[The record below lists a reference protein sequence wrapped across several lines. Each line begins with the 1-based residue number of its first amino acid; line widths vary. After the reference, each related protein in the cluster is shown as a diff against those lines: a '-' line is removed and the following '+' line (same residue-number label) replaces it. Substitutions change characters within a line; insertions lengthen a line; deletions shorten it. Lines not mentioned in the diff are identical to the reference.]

1 MSARQGRPLF
11 RAILCVSPA
20 ADSLVYTSPIF
31 RRLRSFGEV
40 VSFKKAV
47 ESAATQ
53 GHDRSPQ
60 QLYQVAFAEQSDL
73 YQALA
78 ASPFTVDVDHDLPSP
93 RSLDPYNVFGLQQR
107 KHPEPR
113 TFTCQLSREGNEQH
127 FYTASFGP
135 EESSK
140 APSRVRLVK
149 DEKTGPLYKSLLEA
163 GVPLGQLEGLATSR
177 VPVDDDAKPS
187 EQVSSDATSLPSF
200 PKLIDMY
207 RSATSRTRHR
217 QPDPA
222 DDASSEDADEKVPIR
237 KQYTRKPTK
246 SFRYRD

>member
-11 RAILCVSPA
+11 RAVLSVSPA
-20 ADSLVYTSPIF
+20 PNSLVYTSPIF

-53 GHDRSPQ
+53 GHARASQ

-73 YQALA
+73 YSAFG
-78 ASPFTVDVDHDLPSP
+78 ASPFTVDVDHNVPSP

-113 TFTCQLSREGNEQH
+113 TFICRLSREGNEQH
-127 FYTASFGP
+127 FYTSSIGP
-135 EESSK
+135 DEGSE
-140 APSRVRLVK
+140 APPRMRLVK
-149 DEKTGPLYKSLLEA
+149 DEKTGPLYKGLLEA

-177 VPVDDDAKPS
+177 VPIDDDTNSSDQP
-187 EQVSSDATSLPSF
+187 SSDAKSLPGL
-200 PKLIDMY
+200 PKLMDLY
-207 RSATSRTRHR
+207 RSATTRFRHW

-222 DDASSEDADEKVPIR
+222 DEASSEGRERKVPIR

-246 SFRYRD
+246 PFRY

>member
-11 RAILCVSPA
+11 RAILSVSPA
-20 ADSLVYTSPIF
+20 PDSLVYTSPIF

-53 GHDRSPQ
+53 GHARASQ

-73 YQALA
+73 YSALG
-78 ASPFTVDVDHDLPSP
+78 ASPFTVDVDHNVPSP
-93 RSLDPYNVFGLQQR
+93 SSLDPYNVFGLQQR
-107 KHPEPR
+107 KHPDPR
-113 TFTCQLSREGNEQH
+113 TFTCQLSREGSEEH
-127 FYTASFGP
+127 FYTSSVGP
-135 EESSK
+135 DEGSEVPLK
-140 APSRVRLVK
+140 TRLVK

-177 VPVDDDAKPS
+177 VPMDDDTN
-187 EQVSSDATSLPSF
+187 SSDAKSLPGL
-200 PKLIDMY
+200 PKLMDLY
-207 RSATSRTRHR
+207 RSATTRFKHW
-217 QPDPA
+217 QPNPA
-222 DDASSEDADEKVPIR
+222 DEALGNGREGKVPIR

-246 SFRYRD
+246 PFRY